1 MANQRT
7 YSITINGLTESVKAV
22 DALNDSLKNLEE
34 RIKSLEG
41 KTVNVG
47 AKSSG
52 GGSKSSSTSAL
63 SEEEKLEKQI
73 AQLEEKRIAHSKQI
87 YQNYLAAKDV
97 LAETEKD
104 QKQIAASERLA
115 AKNYS
120 NTIQGMKQELA
131 DIKQVMQTVDLGDG
145 DQLKKMTERA
155 NELNSKLKEIEQSYG
170 QFGRNVGNYASAADG
185 FKELEIKVGNTVEK
199 FNSARQ
205 ALKALQNELRT
216 LQVKKDQGIILSDE
230 ELERF
235 QELPDIVAQ
244 LASSIADAGKPMDAL
259 MDTMQS
265 FTAMAQVGQGISAF
279 FGLDNTEIERSIQR
293 LVALQNA
300 MQGLQTIQKQL
311 QTTEGLGNLLAKGG
325 DKIDKMVAGITG
337 AKVAAEGLTMGSK
350 AATLAVRG
358 LSMALKGVGI
368 GLVIE
373 AINLLV
379 QGIEWT
385 VGKLKD
391 WVKGDADLVKAE
403 KLLDDELER
412 VNSKLDERNN
422 ELAKAYYTGVISQEE
437 YFRKQLEETTN
448 VINQQIEALKE
459 KAALEGG
466 RFNDNLQNN
475 TNIDLS
481 FGARMSDTQA
491 KDLDELT
498 QKWKLYKDAVL
509 EGKDAMSKLSDDEGG
524 FGNWLRSLAYTLDD
538 TKDDL
543 VEIGQVAISR
553 FLKDYEHAM
562 QTMQTDTKEG
572 ERELAELKKQMNDNE
587 MLRSIFLNLDQYIP
601 VEGIRKRVQQ
611 IISLIQGVS
620 TSMNELET
628 RTVQQVL
635 RSEQLKIDA
644 MKDGAE
650 KRQAQRDL
658 DKKKELADATLTAE
672 DKANI
677 EKKYQN
683 RKLKE
688 EKEANK
694 KSLNETKKNNREILE
709 AEKDL
714 GNLRIAN
721 MKEGLNKVL
730 KQLEE
735 ERKQRLAKVEADG
748 RLVGE
753 RQAEINKL
761 YDRKVIDAKKEWAE
775 KVKQTYKNMWDA
787 IYGYSLETTQKIAS
801 LGEGAIEAGR
811 RNLEF
816 GRSTSDSPYRISPEN
831 SSYGI
836 QGTNQLSKSTAEEL
850 NIEKQNNKEIAK
862 TYEERLE
869 IIKKYWD
876 ERIDFELN
884 AISASSESQ
893 KILENESFRQELR
906 EAENHYY
913 ELHDQLEKNY
923 ESGLILHEE
932 YIKEDDRLTKDWAA
946 RNNVINEQHSQNLI
960 RINQE
965 QAEKIQ
971 NVTAEYFRER
981 LQELRDFQTA
991 VANLESKQPVFNSWG
1006 IINLAETKKNNENI
1020 LASYRK
1026 LSSEIVNIKEQLQT
1040 QLDHNTIT
1048 FDEFQQANREL
1059 DSFADSVGQKM
1070 DKVKYEL
1077 SVGAQIGSFIQ
1088 SIEQY
1093 VQAGLQAVQTVMNAL
1108 ADYQDYQFEKEQEM
1122 LDRENEMLEEK
1133 LDKQQE
1139 IIEEHKNNVESIE
1152 DELANSRGDRRQHL
1166 IDQLNAEMEAQRAA
1180 QKEEERIQKLKDAN
1194 EKKQEQLEKKRKEAE
1209 YKRNL
1214 LSILVS
1220 TAMATANGL
1229 ATQPFVPVGI
1239 AMGALA
1245 TSLGMVQYALAAKA
1259 KPYRVGGQLEG
1270 GLVRGKRHSQG
1281 GVPVGNTGIE
1291 VEGDEM
1297 IIRRESTMPN
1307 IDVLNFINKSQRR
1320 LNIDDFIDFY
1330 SSGKVKKNI
1339 MNMSPKAKYSDGGYL
1354 SLPSMNYDFNIN
1366 DRLIDSF
1373 ERYAS
1378 KPSVVQVVDIINKT
1392 DDINRVKVL
1401 AGL

>member
-170 QFGRNVGNYASAADG
+170 QFGRNVGNYASAAEG

-235 QELPDIVAQ
+235 KELPDIVAQ

-311 QTTEGLGNLLAKGG
+311 QTTEGLGKLLTKGG
-325 DKIDKMVAGITG
+325 DNIDKMVAGITG

-358 LSMALKGVGI
+358 LSTALKGVGI
-368 GLVIE
+368 GLAIE

-391 WVKGDADLVKAE
+391 WVKGDADLVKEE
-403 KLLDDELER
+403 KLLDDELDN

-498 QKWKLYKDAVL
+498 QKWKFYKDAVL

-524 FGNWLRSLAYTLDD
+524 FGNWLRSLVYTLDD

-553 FLKDYEHAM
+553 FLEDYQHAM
-562 QTMQTDTKEG
+562 KTMQTDTKEG
-572 ERELAELKKQMNDNE
+572 EKELAELKKQMNDNE

-650 KRQAQRDL
+650 KREAQRQL

-761 YDRKVIDAKKEWAE
+761 YDKKVIDAKRKWAE
-775 KVKQTYKNMWDA
+775 DVRQTYRTMWDN
-787 IYGYSLETTQKIAS
+787 IYAYTLETTSKMAELMNQS
-801 LGEGAIEAGR
+801 VELGR
-811 RNLEF
+811 QNTEF
-816 GRSTSDSPYRISPEN
+816 ARSTKGSPYRISPEN

-836 QGTNQLSKSTAEEL
+836 QGTNQLSWITALRL
-850 NIEKQNNKEIAK
+850 NIEEQNNKELEK
-862 TYEERLE
+862 TYVERLKVIKAYWEERIGYE
-869 IIKKYWD
+869 NK
-876 ERIDFELN
+876 
-884 AISASSESQ
+884 SAHAVFSAQ
-893 KILENESFRQELR
+893 TQLENERYQSELKDAAAHS
-906 EAENHYY
+906 EDLQKQASKA
-913 ELHDQLEKNY
+913 LEEGK
-923 ESGLILHEE
+923 LTQEE
-932 YIKEDDRLTKDWAA
+932 YNEILERNLAEHQNRVELLDKDHQQKLQQINIDGIKKM
-946 RNNVINEQHSQNLI
+946 QNI
-960 RINQE
+960 Y
-965 QAEKIQ
+965 AES
-971 NVTAEYFRER
+971 YRER

-991 VANLESKQPVFNSWG
+991 VANLESKQQVFNSWG
-1006 IINLAETKKNNENI
+1006 IINLSETKKNNENL

-1026 LSSEIVNIKEQLQT
+1026 LSTEIVDLKRKLQT
-1040 QLDHNTIT
+1040 DLDENKIS
-1048 FDEFQQANREL
+1048 FDDFQQANREL

-1070 DKVKYEL
+1070 DAVKYEL
-1077 SVGAQIGSFIQ
+1077 SLGAQIGSFIQ

-1093 VQAGLQAVQTVMNAL
+1093 VQAGLQAVQTVMQAL

-1139 IIEEHKNNVESIE
+1139 IIEEHKNNVDSIE

-1259 KPYRVGGQLEG
+1259 KPYARGGQLDGGVAQGNRHRDGGIKVLGGRAEIEG
-1270 GLVRGKRHSQG
+1270 GEFITNRISTQMNAPLLEFINSKKKR
-1281 GVPVGNTGIE
+1281 
-1291 VEGDEM
+1291 
-1297 IIRRESTMPN
+1297 
-1307 IDVLNFINKSQRR
+1307 IDVSDL
-1320 LNIDDFIDFY
+1320 LEFY
-1330 SSGKVKKNI
+1330 SSSGSIKKSIAKVKTKFE
-1339 MNMSPKAKYSDGGYL
+1339 DGGYVPTL
-1354 SLPSMNYDFNIN
+1354 PTSLDIRDQLQNIVIN
-1366 DRLIDSF
+1366 QDNR
-1373 ERYAS
+1373 
-1378 KPSVVQVVDIINKT
+1378 PVVVSVVDINNKQ
-1392 DDINRVKVL
+1392 DDVRRVQAL